1 MSANKNHMDVLIDD
15 MVKQFESRLRDM
27 TYSDPSQNLYKFY
40 ASESERLEK
49 LIIRTIQSPVY
60 QLQPD
65 KRWKLDED
73 GNAVPAG
80 PNLLG
85 V

>member
-1 MSANKNHMDVLIDD
+1 MSAPVSVLDKTIDD
-15 MVKQFESRLRDM
+15 MIKQFDSRLRDM

-60 QLQPD
+60 QLHPE
-65 KRWKLDED
+65 KRWTLDEN
-73 GNAVPAG
+73 GSAVRSEPD
-80 PNLLG
+80 LLG
-85 V
+85 A